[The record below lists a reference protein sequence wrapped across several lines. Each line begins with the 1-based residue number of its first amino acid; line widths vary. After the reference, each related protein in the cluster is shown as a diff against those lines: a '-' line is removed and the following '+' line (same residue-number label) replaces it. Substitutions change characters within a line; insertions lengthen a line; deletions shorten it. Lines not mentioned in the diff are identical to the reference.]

1 MKKTVGMIKLY
12 YIDCDDEICKGNIF
26 IKFYDLKSFQE
37 AVEFYNYLMEAEI
50 PLNLNKYSE
59 EIPEGWPSAI
69 KDFEL
74 YICSEDG
81 IDVTLGTN
89 TDIWIANIY
98 LK

>member
-1 MKKTVGMIKLY
+1 MKKIVGVVKLY
-12 YIDCDDEICKGNIF
+12 YIDSDDEICKGNII
-26 IKFYDLKSFQE
+26 IKFYDLKSFRE
-37 AVEFYNYLMEAEI
+37 VVEFYSYLAEAEI

-59 EIPEGWPSAI
+59 EIPESWPSAI

-74 YICSEDG
+74 YVDSEDG

-89 TDIWIANIY
+89 TDIWAANVY